1 MNAASVHA
9 LFLAKSTDTSGTT
22 HVWGGGLGCFQA
34 TGTWDGA
41 TVTFEYTGDGTNWNA
56 VGSTTTLTANG
67 GATFELP
74 RGTRVRAT
82 VSSAGTSSLNA
93 YCW

>member
-1 MNAASVHA
+1 MAASVHA
-9 LFLAKSTDTSGTT
+9 LFLAKSTDTSGTVHT
-22 HVWGGGLGCFQA
+22 WPGGVGCFQA

-41 TVTFEYTGDGTNWNA
+41 TVTFELSADGTTYVA
-56 VGSTTTLTANG
+56 VSAATTVTANG